1 MSGLAR
7 HLILVGV
14 NIWYIMWHHI
24 LQTHAFND
32 LQILRNLSSI
42 HVHWFILLSP
52 FFLNQFIF
60 NWSQISRIDRWR
72 LGLIYLVIILGVL
85 DFLDIRAALLHWL
98 AFIYRVK
105 NQRDAILNPLKLIFK
120 SLIYVCLLFDHLIN
134 LSLHGCNNLLLREMR
149 TLLNRLQRG
158 IPGPHPLLGPID
170 SLDTHNGMTRIVD
183 VCLLITFEVL
193 TGFKGLVRQS
203 LGFFILIFEKIFNFF
218 YVFLQVLDLI
228 GDHPDTSSK
237 LILTST
243 AIILQIFQFIACI
256 LDNM

>member
-1 MSGLAR
+1 
-7 HLILVGV
+7 
-14 NIWYIMWHHI
+14 
-24 LQTHAFND
+24 
-32 LQILRNLSSI
+32 
-42 HVHWFILLSP
+42 
-52 FFLNQFIF
+52 
-60 NWSQISRIDRWR
+60 
-72 LGLIYLVIILGVL
+72 
-85 DFLDIRAALLHWL
+85 
-98 AFIYRVK
+98 
-105 NQRDAILNPLKLIFK
+105 
-120 SLIYVCLLFDHLIN
+120 
-134 LSLHGCNNLLLREMR
+134 MR

-158 IPGPHPLLGPID
+158 IPGPHHLLGPID

-243 AIILQIFQFIACI
+243 AIILQIFEFIACI
-256 LDNM
+256 LDNMKVYMLLLISVPRLEPTEILKDLGLGPQVVRFNGCLDWVEGVGDDGN